1 MQKVKN
7 SIFHRSFII
16 FSIFFLISSFFFY
29 TRQTFATETRK
40 QSKTQSNPSIISLSD
55 QLFSNLK
62 ITAKL
67 ELPKGRG
74 DEFSE
79 NDIVFY
85 NPDGT
90 KKCDNNSI
98 SSYNGKVNM
107 SGSNAFEKAWSAFR
121 SIGYTKEQTAGILG
135 NLVHESASMNPVTH
149 EGSQK
154 SKWWKNSGAEQVDGH
169 FDLSKNPNI
178 PYGLGIIQF
187 SKGWRIE
194 MYNYIVGKDPSL
206 AKYLNEPE
214 KYSPNYSYGGDSF
227 IKDAGEDVFDKL
239 FAIQV
244 EYLHDPNSNSFFSRI
259 KLAQAATTIE
269 DMAAVWS
276 AKVEICTT
284 CGPGGSEYNE
294 RIKSAKDIY
303 QKYSHESFMTSGK
316 SVTTSTNSSGTSSN
330 ASPTSGNHGELLS
343 KHSSVTF
350 YGAGASENGGYT
362 GKNASGKINGG
373 KLADGQVA
381 KHTKDPDLELGDV
394 IYIETTPDT
403 TKEGSYA
410 HGKYFI
416 VADTGAGIRSG
427 NYNIDVFHDVQKP
440 SDNNPAPYGSSLSAK
455 IYRVAKNVSWEN
467 YLNKY
472 KNKSGGQSDG
482 SDVTII
488 GDQLT
493 VTSKN
498 EIIKLLPKAR
508 VLADSEKKFATTEKV
523 DSGIETLKKEASS
536 NSLRQITVIALG
548 TNDKDGLTSEQINE
562 AINIVGNNRKI
573 IFVTNYSKD
582 KTENDNFDLKNNNQ
596 FKTATANNKNVTIA
610 DWSKVINTKTDLL
623 ENNYMPKTPSGSELF
638 AKTIQEAVNSVSSSG
653 GSTSNPDC
661 TGSYVGN
668 ATIVDGYAF
677 PIIGTTK
684 ANLLQPGNR
693 NGAGQSELS
702 PLPCKSRSKGA
713 CHHDYYAF
721 DLGVRKKM
729 IDGHEYTAK
738 DFPDIRKKY
747 EDWYYYSTGAKVA
760 AITDGYFTYYKHYSE
775 AEDGYQSKCA
785 SVGFKSNDG
794 KTFWYGHMKFDPNR
808 KGGDKFKAGEVVG
821 EIGPPSC
828 AIGTQA
834 HLHIQRGTSRSD
846 NYVEINDILNKLW
859 ESVPEQ

>member
-7 SIFHRSFII
+7 FIFHRFFIIFFIFFLI
-16 FSIFFLISSFFFY
+16 FSIFFH
-29 TRQTFATETRK
+29 TRQTFATETK
-40 QSKTQSNPSIISLSD
+40 EQSKTQSSPSIISLSD

-62 ITAKL
+62 ITAKI

-74 DEFSE
+74 NEFSE
-79 NDIVFY
+79 NEIVFY
-85 NPDGT
+85 NPNGT

-121 SIGYTKEQTAGILG
+121 SVGYTKEQTAGILG
-135 NLVHESASMNPVTH
+135 NLVHESTSMNPVTH
-149 EGSQK
+149 EESQK
-154 SKWWKNSGAEQVDGH
+154 SEWWKNSGVEQVDGH
-169 FDLSKNPNI
+169 FDLSKNPDI

-194 MYNYIVGKDPSL
+194 MYNYIIGKDPSL
-206 AKYLNEPE
+206 AKYFNEPE

-244 EYLHDPNSNSFFSRI
+244 EYLHDPNSNSYFSRI

-269 DMAAVWS
+269 DMTAVWS

-284 CGPGGSEYNE
+284 CEPGGSEYNE

-303 QKYSHESFMTSGK
+303 QKYSHESFMNNGK
-316 SVTTSTNSSGTSSN
+316 SVTTT
-330 ASPTSGNHGELLS
+330 ASHVTVDNPTTGNHGTLLS
-343 KHSSVTF
+343 KHSTITF
-350 YGAGASENGGYT
+350 YGPSAAENAGNA
-362 GKNASGKINGG
+362 GKNAHKRFNNNMLS
-373 KLADGQVA
+373 DGQVA
-381 KHTKDPDLELGDV
+381 ISTVDPDLKLGDV
-394 IYIETTPDT
+394 IYIETTPDM
-403 TKEGSYA
+403 TKDGSFA

-416 VADTGAGIRSG
+416 VTDTGAGIIKNS
-427 NYNIDVFHDVQKP
+427 YNIDVFHDVVK
-440 SDNNPAPYGSSLSAK
+440 SEDNYNPPYGSFKSAK
-455 IYRVAKNVSWEN
+455 IYKVASNVSWDD
-467 YLNKY
+467 YINKY
-472 KNKSGGQSDG
+472 KTKSGGGSDG

-498 EIIKLLPKAR
+498 EIIKLLPKAK

-548 TNDKDGLTSEQINE
+548 TNDKDGLTSEQVNE

-596 FKTATANNKNVTIA
+596 FKTATANNKNITIA

-623 ENNYMPKTPSGSELF
+623 EGNYVPKTPTGSELF

-661 TGSYVGN
+661 AGSSYVGN
-668 ATIVDGYAF
+668 TTIVDGYAF

-738 DFPDIRKKY
+738 DFPDIRTSYK
-747 EDWYYYSTGAKVA
+747 DWYYYSTGAKVA
-760 AITDGYFTYYKHYSE
+760 AITDGYFTYYKHYSQ
-775 AEDGYQSKCA
+775 ATDGYESKCA
-785 SVGFKSNDG
+785 SVGFMSNDG

-821 EIGPPSC
+821 EIGPPPC

-846 NYVEINDILNKLW
+846 SYVEINDIMNKLW